1 MKSDKMGSVMMSS
14 VKYIGMYQ
22 FDPIKGMPAGHM
34 KNEQFFVISLPP
46 RFLSESTSK
55 TNPLTARGI
64 VRISLVS
71 RVFHWRS
78 F

>member
-1 MKSDKMGSVMMSS
+1 MKSDKMGSVMVSS
-14 VKYIGMYQ
+14 VKYKGMYQ

-46 RFLSESTSK
+46 LKTS
-55 TNPLTARGI
+55 PLTARGI

>member
-14 VKYIGMYQ
+14 VKHKGMYQ

-34 KNEQFFVISLPP
+34 KNEQFFVSSLPP
-46 RFLSESTSK
+46 LKTS
-55 TNPLTARGI
+55 PLTARGI